1 LRENLEPRDV
11 EEDTVLGNHILDATG
26 DSHRH
31 PFGESLRESLN
42 TIRTRGMNMSKF
54 SFPVGALA
62 SVLIFLYIME
72 TDLWSKLNWLSGT
85 LFGLALIILFFSDMV
100 WEN

>member
-1 LRENLEPRDV
+1 
-11 EEDTVLGNHILDATG
+11 
-26 DSHRH
+26 
-31 PFGESLRESLN
+31 
-42 TIRTRGMNMSKF
+42 MSKF